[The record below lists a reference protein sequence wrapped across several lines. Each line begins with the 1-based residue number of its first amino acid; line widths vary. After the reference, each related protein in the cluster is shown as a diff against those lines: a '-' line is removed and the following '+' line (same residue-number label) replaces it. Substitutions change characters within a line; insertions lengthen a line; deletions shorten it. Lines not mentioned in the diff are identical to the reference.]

1 MKHLII
7 KFSFT
12 ISHDLFKLKIISR
25 NTFIQYSFIEHL
37 LYANTVKKTMGTEK
51 NPKQNHIST

>member
-37 LYANTVKKTMGTEK
+37 LYANTVKNYGDREK
-51 NPKQNHIST
+51 SKAKPHL